1 MKQSQASTKKQL
13 AKQLLSGFGASLMV
27 VGLATFSIAY
37 ISLRNSLERQV
48 QQRAES
54 ITEGLEFA
62 SEGLIER
69 QDVYLVERLVQNY
82 ATLPTVIE
90 VSIVAP
96 DGMILAHSDAFAI
109 QNRAT
114 SYAQLR
120 PTLAAT
126 QQEASQNGIETNIRT
141 TLNGQPVVV
150 QMLPF
155 SGTLFTPQNPHSPS
169 PTQHR
174 GVAIAVMNLQEMEE
188 DALQGALSLVWV
200 LIISGGMILLF
211 MGWLI
216 QHLVLS
222 PLDKIN
228 GAIAKS
234 EHQEKFLLP
243 RLPNN
248 EIGFLGT
255 TLASVFEQVKA
266 YKQMELAIA
275 ERKYAEVAQRYEL
288 ATRAAKIWV
297 WDWHMQSDE
306 FLLDQGIQEWL
317 GYADLALP
325 AHFNDWIE
333 YIYHEDRDCFLETL
347 NLHLNGKTPEFSC
360 EHRLLQMNGTPT
372 WFLSRGRVLGAVG
385 DQALRLIGT
394 ITDIAER
401 KQAEA
406 QLQITNAELVR
417 ANRLKDE
424 FLANMSHEL
433 RTPLNAI
440 LGMTEGL
447 QEKVFGT
454 INSEQLKALQTIER
468 SSSHLLSLINDIL
481 DLAKIGAGQLEL
493 DCSAIA
499 VSSLCNSSLA
509 FIKQQAL
516 NKRIQLESKLPS
528 HLPALLVDER
538 RVRQVL
544 INLLNNAVKFT
555 PEGGQIILEAT
566 PLSPA
571 PQSTDSLVS
580 PFLELAVIDTGIGI
594 AAENIDKLFQP
605 FIQIDGALNR
615 QYEGTGL
622 GLSLVKRLVELHGGQ
637 VGVTSE
643 IGVGSRFTITLPCTE
658 SQPIRTSA
666 KFPPEA
672 DSPSNVPALKTSDT
686 SAVILLA
693 EDNDANV
700 STISSYLKA
709 KGYQLIFARDGE
721 EAIALAQSAQP
732 DLILMDIQMPKLDG
746 LEAIKQI
753 RLAPLSA
760 SIPIIALTAFAM
772 VNDRDRCLAAGANDY
787 LSKPVKMKQLV
798 TTIQQLLEQQN

>member
-1 MKQSQASTKKQL
+1 MKQSQPSTKKQL

-37 ISLRNSLERQV
+37 HSLRNSLERQV

-120 PTLAAT
+120 PTLAAA
-126 QQEASQNGIETNIRT
+126 QHEASQNGIETNIRT
-141 TLNGQPVVV
+141 TLDGQPVVV

-155 SGTLFTPQNPHSPS
+155 SGTLFTPQDPHSPS
-169 PTQHR
+169 QTQHR
-174 GVAIAVMNLQEMEE
+174 GVAIAVMNLQEMEQ

-454 INSEQLKALQTIER
+454 INPEQLKALQTIER

-555 PEGGQIILEAT
+555 PEGGQIILEVT
-566 PLSPA
+566 PLRP
-571 PQSTDSLVS
+571 PQTIDPLPP

-643 IGVGSRFTITLPCTE
+643 LGVGSRFTMTLPCTE
-658 SQPIRTSA
+658 SQPIRASA
-666 KFPPEA
+666 KFPSEA
-672 DSPSNVPALKTSDT
+672 DSSSNVPVLKTSEM

-709 KGYQLIFARDGE
+709 KGYQLIFAKDGE

>member
-126 QQEASQNGIETNIRT
+126 QQKASQNGIETNIRT

-155 SGTLFTPQNPHSPS
+155 SGTLFTPQDPHSPS
-169 PTQHR
+169 QTQHR
-174 GVAIAVMNLQEMEE
+174 GVAIAVMNLQEMEQ

-248 EIGFLGT
+248 EIGFLGA

-454 INSEQLKALQTIER
+454 INPEQLKALQTIER

-499 VSSLCNSSLA
+499 VASLCNSSLA

-555 PEGGQIILEAT
+555 PEGGQIILEVT
-566 PLSPA
+566 PLRP
-571 PQSTDSLVS
+571 PQTIDPLPP

-643 IGVGSRFTITLPCTE
+643 LGVGSRFTMTLPCTE
-658 SQPIRTSA
+658 SQPIRASA
-666 KFPPEA
+666 NFPSEA
-672 DSPSNVPALKTSDT
+672 DSSSNVPVLKTSEM

-709 KGYQLIFARDGE
+709 KGYQLIFAKDGE